1 MRAFSMRSG
10 VLPKFGNGSAVI
22 EAGSDGLRGGSG
34 WRAAGLSAR
43 CITLFCV
50 ATIVRKRKGG
60 RDYFYWARSAR
71 VQGKPRIV
79 EQVYLGTADALR
91 EARERAEPVV
101 TRRRAAGPLVLWA
114 QAERLGLRE
123 LIDAEVAT
131 GGLAHSVG
139 TYLQLIVCNRA
150 HAPCAKLRLREWYE
164 KTALASVLSV
174 PARDLDHRRVWDAMD
189 QVPEAAIEAVEQRLC
204 RRLVDAGRLG
214 GDELLV
220 FDPTNLY
227 TFVASDNARN
237 TIARRGHN
245 KQKRHDLRQVG
256 LALLTTRTH
265 QLPLLHHVYAGDR
278 PDAPTTRELAER
290 LRRRFDAVLERAA
303 RVTVV
308 YDRGSHSDELLTLFE
323 PGEFHFVCGLQAN
336 RYRARLEVPRG
347 ELAEL
352 PDLPGFQAKRSEV
365 VIAGRRYTLVC
376 VRSDSFAARQA
387 HGFRQTLAKAQ
398 RELDELKRVTEGGR
412 GRRTRRHLELIVAG
426 LLKPRHLKRVL
437 SVDVAGPEN
446 KPTLAYTLD
455 DDALS
460 ELQQRTF
467 GRSLLLTDR
476 HDWSDAEIIAA
487 YHALNRN
494 EAAIRRAKHTDYLAA
509 RPIYH
514 WTDQKI
520 RVHLFCCV
528 LALLLTNTI
537 WQQAAD
543 AGTSASPERLLEA
556 LAELDQI
563 ELVYAPAGRGRG
575 RPRIRRHLAE
585 PTQLQLDLLSALNYD
600 PNQVGTT
607 PATA

>member
-1 MRAFSMRSG
+1 MFCERWAAVGECRQFRRRP
-10 VLPKFGNGSAVI
+10 VLP
-22 EAGSDGLRGGSG
+22 
-34 WRAAGLSAR
+34 LSV
-43 CITLFCV
+43 V

-60 RDYFYWARSAR
+60 RDYFYWVRSAR

-91 EARERAEPVV
+91 QARERAEPIA

-123 LIDAEVAT
+123 LIDAELT
-131 GGLAHSVG
+131 TSGLAHSVG

-150 HAPCAKLRLREWYE
+150 HAPCAKLRLRDWYQ
-164 KTALASVLSV
+164 KTALQSILPV
-174 PARDLDHRRVWDAMD
+174 PARDLDHRRIWDAMD
-189 QVPEAAIEAVEQRLC
+189 QVSEAAIEAVEQRLC

-290 LRRRFDAVLERAA
+290 LRRRFEAVLERAS

-308 YDRGSHSDELLTLFE
+308 YDRGAHSDELLQLFE

-336 RYRARLEVPRG
+336 RYRQRLEIPR
-347 ELAEL
+347 AEL
-352 PDLPGFQAKRSEV
+352 TELPELPGFQAKRSEV
-365 VIAGRRYTLVC
+365 AIAGRRYTLVC

-387 HGFRQTLAKAQ
+387 NGFRQTLAKAQ
-398 RELDELKRVTEGGR
+398 RELDELQRVIEGGR
-412 GRRTRRHLELIVAG
+412 GRRTRRQLELIVAG

-437 SVDVAGPEN
+437 SVDVAGPQDT
-446 KPTLAYTLD
+446 PTLTHTLD
-455 DDALS
+455 HDALDQLH
-460 ELQQRTF
+460 ERTF

-476 HDWSDAEIIAA
+476 HDWTDADIIAA

-494 EAAIRRAKHTDYLAA
+494 EQAIRRTKNTDYLAA

-543 AGTSASPERLLEA
+543 AHISASPERLLEA
-556 LAELDQI
+556 LADLDQI
-563 ELVYAPAGRGRG
+563 ELVYAPTGGGRG

-585 PTQLQLDLLSALNYD
+585 PSPLQLDLLGALDYD
-600 PNQVGTT
+600 PTQVGTT
-607 PATA
+607 PATT

>member
-1 MRAFSMRSG
+1 
-10 VLPKFGNGSAVI
+10 
-22 EAGSDGLRGGSG
+22 
-34 WRAAGLSAR
+34 
-43 CITLFCV
+43 V

-71 VQGKPRIV
+71 VGGKPRIV

-91 EARERAEPVV
+91 EARERSEPVA

-123 LIDAEVAT
+123 LIDAEVTT

-139 TYLQLIVCNRA
+139 TYLQLVVCNRA
-150 HAPCAKLRLREWYE
+150 HAPCAKLGLREWYE
-164 KTALASVLSV
+164 KTALGSVVAV
-174 PARDLDHRRVWDAMD
+174 PARDLDHRRIWDAMD
-189 QVPEAAIEAVEQRLC
+189 HLSEAQIEAIEQQLC
-204 RRLVDAGRLG
+204 ERLVETGRLG
-214 GDELLV
+214 GSQELLV

-227 TFVASDNARN
+227 TFIASDNQRN
-237 TIARRGHN
+237 QIARRGHN

-256 LALLTTRTH
+256 LALLTTRNH

-290 LRRRFDAVLERAA
+290 LRRRFAAVLERAS
-303 RVTVV
+303 RVTLV

-336 RYRARLEVPRG
+336 RYRQRLQVPRG
-347 ELAEL
+347 DLAEL
-352 PDLPGFQAKRSEV
+352 TELPGFQAKRSQV
-365 VIAGRRYTLVC
+365 TLAGRRYTLVC

-387 HGFRQTLAKAQ
+387 HGFRQTLAKAL
-398 RELDELKRVTEGGR
+398 RELAELQRVAEGGR
-412 GRRTRRHLELIVAG
+412 GRRTKRQLELIVAD
-426 LLKPRHLKRVL
+426 LLRPRHLKRVL
-437 SVDVAGPEN
+437 SVRVAGPED
-446 KPTLAYTLD
+446 KPTITHTLD
-455 DDALS
+455 HDALT
-460 ELQQRTF
+460 ELHERTF

-494 EAAIRRAKHTDYLAA
+494 EQAIRRAKNADYLAA

-528 LALLLTNTI
+528 LALLLTHTI
-537 WQQAAD
+537 WQRASE
-543 AGTSASPERLLEA
+543 AGIPASPERLLDA

-563 ELVYAPAGRGRG
+563 ELVYPPAGGGRG
-575 RPRIRRHLAE
+575 RPRTRRHLAE
-585 PTQLQLDLLSALNYD
+585 PTQPQLDLLAALDYH
-600 PNQVGTT
+600 PSQVGTT
-607 PATA
+607 PATT

>member
-1 MRAFSMRSG
+1 MG
-10 VLPKFGNGSAVI
+10 
-22 EAGSDGLRGGSG
+22 GGSG
-34 WRAAGLSAR
+34 RLRAAAAVSVGWLYYPY
-43 CITLFCV
+43 CV

-71 VQGKPRIV
+71 VGGKPRIV

-91 EARERAEPVV
+91 QARERSEPVA
-101 TRRRAAGPLVLWA
+101 TRRRAAGPLVLWV

-123 LIDAEVAT
+123 LIDAEVTT

-150 HAPCAKLRLREWYE
+150 HAPCAKLGLREWYE
-164 KTALASVLSV
+164 KTALGSVLRL
-174 PARDLDHRRVWDAMD
+174 PARDLDHRRIWDAMD
-189 QVPEAAIEAVEQRLC
+189 QLPEAAIEQIQQRLC
-204 RRLVDAGRLG
+204 RRLVEAGRLG
-214 GDELLV
+214 KDELLV

-290 LRRRFDAVLERAA
+290 LRRRFEAVLERAA

-308 YDRGSHSDELLTLFE
+308 YDRGAHSDELLTLFE

-336 RYRARLEVPRG
+336 RYRQRLEVPRG

-352 PDLPGFQAKRSEV
+352 HDLPGFQAKRSQV
-365 VIAGRRYTLVC
+365 TIAGRRYTLVC
-376 VRSDSFAARQA
+376 VRSDNFAERQA
-387 HGFRQTLAKAQ
+387 HGFRQTLAKAL
-398 RELDELKRVTEGGR
+398 RELNELQRVAEGGR
-412 GRRTRRHLELIVAG
+412 GRRSRRQLELIVAD
-426 LLKPRHLKRVL
+426 LLRPRHLRRVL
-437 SVDVAGPEN
+437 SVEIAGPED
-446 KPTLAYTLD
+446 KPTLTHTLD
-455 DDALS
+455 HDALR
-460 ELQQRTF
+460 ELHERTF

-476 HDWSDAEIIAA
+476 HDWTDSEIIAA

-494 EAAIRRAKHTDYLAA
+494 EQAIRRAKNTDYLSA

-528 LALLLTNTI
+528 LALLLTHTI
-537 WQQAAD
+537 WQQATD
-543 AGTSASPERLLEA
+543 AGISASPERLLQA
-556 LAELDQI
+556 LADLDQI
-563 ELVYAPAGRGRG
+563 ELVHPPAGGGRG
-575 RPRIRRHLAE
+575 RPRIRHHLAE
-585 PTQLQLDLLSALNYD
+585 PTQLQLDLLVALDYD
-600 PNQVGTT
+600 PGQVGTT
-607 PATA
+607 PAAT

>member
-1 MRAFSMRSG
+1 MYY
-10 VLPKFGNGSAVI
+10 PY
-22 EAGSDGLRGGSG
+22 
-34 WRAAGLSAR
+34 
-43 CITLFCV
+43 CV

-71 VQGKPRIV
+71 VGGKPRIV

-91 EARERAEPVV
+91 EARERAEPVA

-131 GGLAHSVG
+131 RALAHSVG

-150 HAPCAKLRLREWYE
+150 HTPCAKLGLREWYE
-164 KTALASVLSV
+164 KSALGSALAV

-189 QVPEAAIEAVEQRLC
+189 QLSEAQIEAIEQALC
-204 RRLVDAGRLG
+204 ARLVEAGRLA

-227 TFVASDNARN
+227 TFIASDNARS
-237 TIARRGHN
+237 TIAQRGHN

-290 LRRRFDAVLERAA
+290 LRRRFSAVLERAS
-303 RVTVV
+303 RVTLV
-308 YDRGSHSDELLTLFE
+308 YDRGAHSDQLLQLFE

-336 RYRARLEVPRG
+336 RYRQRLQAPRG
-347 ELAEL
+347 ELTEL
-352 PDLPGFQAKRSEV
+352 DDLPGFQAKRSQV
-365 VIAGRRYTLVC
+365 TIAGRRYTLVC

-398 RELDELKRVTEGGR
+398 RELDELRRVADGGR
-412 GRRTRRHLELIVAG
+412 GRRTRRQLEVIVAD
-426 LLKPRHLKRVL
+426 LLRPRHLKRVL
-437 SVDVAGPEN
+437 SVDVAGTKDEA
-446 KPTLAYTLD
+446 TLTHTLD
-455 DDALS
+455 HDALNQLH
-460 ELQQRTF
+460 ERVF

-476 HDWSDAEIIAA
+476 HDWTDAEIIAA

-494 EAAIRRAKHTDYLAA
+494 EAAIRRAKNTDYLAA

-528 LALLLTNTI
+528 LALLLTHTI
-537 WQQAAD
+537 WQQATH
-543 AGTSASPERLLEA
+543 AGIAASPQRLLDT

-563 ELVYAPAGRGRG
+563 ELVYAPAGGGRG

-585 PTQLQLDLLSALNYD
+585 PTQLQLDLLAALDYHPGN
-600 PNQVGTT
+600 VGTT

>member
-1 MRAFSMRSG
+1 
-10 VLPKFGNGSAVI
+10 VLDGSAADV
-22 EAGSDGLRGGSG
+22 GS
-34 WRAAGLSAR
+34 AAAR
-43 CITLFCV
+43 ITLIGV

-60 RDYFYWARSAR
+60 RDYFYWVRSAR
-71 VQGKPRIV
+71 VEGKPRIV

-91 EARERAEPVV
+91 EARERSDPVA

-123 LIDAEVAT
+123 LIDAEVTTA
-131 GGLAHSVG
+131 GLAHSVG
-139 TYLQLIVCNRA
+139 TYLQLVVCNRA

-164 KTALASVLSV
+164 KTALGSVLAV
-174 PARDLDHRRVWDAMD
+174 PARDLDHRRIWDAMD
-189 QVPEAAIEAVEQRLC
+189 QVSEAAIEAVEQRLC
-204 RRLVDAGRLG
+204 ARVVEAGQLAG
-214 GDELLV
+214 SDELLV

-227 TFVASDNARN
+227 TFIASDNARN

-265 QLPLLHHVYAGDR
+265 QLPLLHHVYAGNQ
-278 PDAPTTRELAER
+278 PDAPTTRELADR
-290 LRRRFDAVLERAA
+290 LRRRFEAVLERAS

-336 RYRARLEVPRG
+336 RYRQRLEVARS
-347 ELAEL
+347 ELTEL
-352 PDLPGFQAKRSEV
+352 DELPGFQAKRSQV
-365 VIAGRRYTLVC
+365 TIAGRRYTLVC
-376 VRSDSFAARQA
+376 VRSDNFAARQA
-387 HGFRQTLAKAQ
+387 HGFGQTLAKAQ
-398 RELDELKRVTEGGR
+398 RELDELQRVAAGGR
-412 GRRTRRHLELIVAG
+412 GRRTRRQLEQIVAD
-426 LLKPRHLKRVL
+426 LLRPRHLKRVL
-437 SVDVAGPEN
+437 SVEVAGTQD
-446 KPTLAYTLD
+446 KPTLTATLD
-455 DDALS
+455 HDALH
-460 ELQQRTF
+460 ELHERTF

-476 HDWSDAEIIAA
+476 DDWTDTEIIAA

-494 EAAIRRAKHTDYLAA
+494 EAAIRRAKNTDYLAA

-537 WQQAAD
+537 WQQAAQH
-543 AGTSASPERLLEA
+543 AITASPERLLDA
-556 LAELDQI
+556 LADLDQI
-563 ELVYAPAGRGRG
+563 ELVYAPAGGGRG

-585 PTQLQLDLLSALNYD
+585 PSQLQLDLLAALDYD
-600 PNQVGTT
+600 PSTVGTT
-607 PATA
+607 PTNA

>member
-1 MRAFSMRSG
+1 
-10 VLPKFGNGSAVI
+10 
-22 EAGSDGLRGGSG
+22 
-34 WRAAGLSAR
+34 
-43 CITLFCV
+43 V

-71 VQGKPRIV
+71 VGGKPRIV

-91 EARERAEPVV
+91 EARERAEPVA

-123 LIDAEVAT
+123 LIDAEVAG

-139 TYLQLIVCNRA
+139 TYLQLVVCNRA

-164 KTALASVLSV
+164 KTALQGVLSV
-174 PARDLDHRRVWDAMD
+174 PARDLDHRRIWDAMD
-189 QVPEAAIEAVEQRLC
+189 QVSEAQIEAIEQALC
-204 RRLVDAGRLG
+204 ARLVETGRLG
-214 GDELLV
+214 TDELLV

-227 TFVASDNARN
+227 TFIASENARN

-256 LALLTTRTH
+256 LALLTTRGH

-290 LRRRFDAVLERAA
+290 LRRRFSAVLERAS

-308 YDRGSHSDELLTLFE
+308 YDRGAHSDELLTLFE

-336 RYRARLEVPRG
+336 RYRQRLEIPRG
-347 ELAEL
+347 DLVELSQ
-352 PDLPGFQAKRSEV
+352 LPGFQATRSQV
-365 VIAGRRYTLVC
+365 TIAGRRYTLVC
-376 VRSDSFAARQA
+376 VRSDDFAARQA

-398 RELDELKRVTEGGR
+398 RELNELQRVAEGGR
-412 GRRTRRHLELIVAG
+412 GRRTRRQLELIVAG

-437 SVDVAGPEN
+437 SVDVAGTQD
-446 KPTLAYTLD
+446 KPTITHTLD
-455 DDALS
+455 HDALT
-460 ELQQRTF
+460 ELHERTF

-494 EAAIRRAKHTDYLAA
+494 EAAIRRAKNTDYLAA

-520 RVHLFCCV
+520 RVHVFCCV

-537 WQQAAD
+537 WQHSAD
-543 AGTSASPERLLEA
+543 AHLTASPERLLDA
-556 LAELDQI
+556 LAALDQI
-563 ELVYAPAGRGRG
+563 ELVYAPAGGGRG

-585 PTQLQLDLLSALNYD
+585 PTQLQLDLLAALDYD
-600 PNQVGTT
+600 PSQVGTT

>member
-1 MRAFSMRSG
+1 
-10 VLPKFGNGSAVI
+10 
-22 EAGSDGLRGGSG
+22 
-34 WRAAGLSAR
+34 
-43 CITLFCV
+43 V

-60 RDYFYWARSAR
+60 RDYFYWVRSAR

-79 EQVYLGTADALR
+79 EQIYLGTADALR
-91 EARERAEPVV
+91 QARERSEPAA
-101 TRRRAAGPLVLWA
+101 TRRRDAGPLVLWQ

-123 LIDAEVAT
+123 LIDAEVQT

-139 TYLQLIVCNRA
+139 TYLQLVVCNRA
-150 HAPCAKLRLREWYE
+150 HAPCAKLRMREWYE
-164 KTALASVLSV
+164 KTALQSALAV
-174 PARDLDHRRVWDAMD
+174 PARDLDHRRIWDAMD
-189 QVPEAAIEAVEQRLC
+189 QISEAQIEAVEQQLC
-204 RRLVDAGRLG
+204 ARVVQAGQLAG
-214 GDELLV
+214 SDELLV

-227 TFVASDNARN
+227 TFIASDNARN

-256 LALLTTRTH
+256 LALLTTRSY
-265 QLPLLHHVYAGDR
+265 QLPLLHHVYAGNQ

-336 RYRARLEVPRG
+336 RYRQRLETPRS
-347 ELAEL
+347 ELVEL
-352 PDLPGFQAKRSEV
+352 SELPGFQAKRSQV
-365 VIAGRRYTLVC
+365 TIAGRRYTLVC
-376 VRSDSFAARQA
+376 VRSDGFAARQA
-387 HGFRQTLAKAQ
+387 HGFRQTLAKAL
-398 RELDELKRVTEGGR
+398 RELDELRRVAEGGR
-412 GRRTRRHLELIVAG
+412 GRRTRRQLEVIVAG

-446 KPTLAYTLD
+446 KPTLTHTLD
-455 DDALS
+455 HDALA
-460 ELQQRTF
+460 ELHERTF

-476 HDWSDAEIIAA
+476 HDWTDTEIIAA

-494 EAAIRRAKHTDYLAA
+494 EAAIRRAKNTDYLAA

-537 WQQAAD
+537 WQRATD
-543 AGTSASPERLLEA
+543 AGISASPERLLEA
-556 LAELDQI
+556 LADLDQI
-563 ELVYAPAGRGRG
+563 ELVYAPAGGGRG

-585 PTQLQLDLLSALNYD
+585 PTQLQLDLLAALDYD
-600 PNQVGTT
+600 PSNVGTT
-607 PATA
+607 PATT

>member
-1 MRAFSMRSG
+1 M
-10 VLPKFGNGSAVI
+10 
-22 EAGSDGLRGGSG
+22 
-34 WRAAGLSAR
+34 
-43 CITLFCV
+43 

-71 VQGKPRIV
+71 VDGKPRIV

-91 EARERAEPVV
+91 EARERAEPVA

-123 LIDAEVAT
+123 LIDAEVT
-131 GGLAHSVG
+131 TSGLAHSVG

-164 KTALASVLSV
+164 KSALQSALAVR
-174 PARDLDHRRVWDAMD
+174 ARDLDHRRIWDAMD
-189 QVPEAAIEAVEQRLC
+189 QLSEAQIEAIEQRLC
-204 RRLVDAGRLG
+204 ERLADAGALG
-214 GDELLV
+214 SDELLV

-227 TFVASDNARN
+227 TFVASENARN

-265 QLPLLHHVYAGDR
+265 QLPLLHHTYAGDR
-278 PDAPTTRELAER
+278 PDAPTTRELAAR
-290 LRRRFDAVLERAA
+290 LRRRFEAVLKQAS

-336 RYRARLEVPRG
+336 RHRQRLEVARD
-347 ELAEL
+347 ELAAL
-352 PDLPGFQAKRSEV
+352 PELPGFQAKRSEV
-365 VIAGRRYTLVC
+365 TIAGRRYTLVC
-376 VRSDSFAARQA
+376 VRSDSFAERQA
-387 HGFRQTLAKAQ
+387 RGFRQTLAKAL
-398 RELDELKRVTEGGR
+398 RELDALKRVLDGGR
-412 GRRTRRHLELIVAG
+412 GRRSRRQLELIVAEA
-426 LLKPRHLKRVL
+426 LKPRHLKRVL
-437 SVDVAGPEN
+437 AVQIAGTAD
-446 KPTLAYTLD
+446 KPTLTYTLD
-455 DDALS
+455 HDALS
-460 ELQQRTF
+460 ELEQRVF

-476 HDWSDAEIIAA
+476 DDWTDAEIIAA

-494 EAAIRRAKHTDYLAA
+494 EAAIRRTKNSDYLAA

-520 RVHLFCCV
+520 RVHLFCCI

-537 WQQAAD
+537 WQQANA
-543 AGTSASPERLLEA
+543 AAITASPERLLEA
-556 LAELDQI
+556 LADLDQI
-563 ELVYAPAGRGRG
+563 ELVYAPAGSGRG

-585 PTQLQLDLLSALNYD
+585 PTQLQLDLLGALEYD
-600 PNQVGTT
+600 PNHVGTT
-607 PATA
+607 PTTT

>member
-1 MRAFSMRSG
+1 MYY
-10 VLPKFGNGSAVI
+10 PY
-22 EAGSDGLRGGSG
+22 
-34 WRAAGLSAR
+34 
-43 CITLFCV
+43 CV

-71 VQGKPRIV
+71 VGGKPRIV

-131 GGLAHSVG
+131 RALAHSVG

-150 HAPCAKLRLREWYE
+150 HAPCAKLGLREWYE
-164 KTALASVLSV
+164 KSALGRALAV

-189 QVPEAAIEAVEQRLC
+189 QLSEAQIEAVEQALC
-204 RRLVDAGRLG
+204 ARLVEAGRLA

-227 TFVASDNARN
+227 TFIASDNARS
-237 TIARRGHN
+237 TIAQRGHN

-278 PDAPTTRELAER
+278 PDAPTTRELADR
-290 LRRRFDAVLERAA
+290 LRHRFSAVLERAS
-303 RVTVV
+303 RVTLV
-308 YDRGSHSDELLTLFE
+308 YDRGAHSDELLQLFE

-336 RYRARLEVPRG
+336 RYRQRLEAPRS

-352 PDLPGFQAKRSEV
+352 DELPGFQAKRSQV
-365 VIAGRRYTLVC
+365 TIAGRRYTLVC

-398 RELDELKRVTEGGR
+398 RELDELQRVADGGR
-412 GRRTRRHLELIVAG
+412 GRRTRRQLEVIVAD
-426 LLKPRHLKRVL
+426 LLRPRHLKRVL
-437 SVDVAGPEN
+437 SVDVAGTED
-446 KPTLAYTLD
+446 KPTLTHTLD
-455 DDALS
+455 HDALS
-460 ELQQRTF
+460 ELHERVF

-494 EAAIRRAKHTDYLAA
+494 EAAIRRAKNTDYLAA

-528 LALLLTNTI
+528 LALLLTHTI
-537 WQQAAD
+537 WQQAAH
-543 AGTSASPERLLEA
+543 AGIAAPPERLLDA

-563 ELVYAPAGRGRG
+563 ELVYAPAGGGRG

-585 PTQLQLDLLSALNYD
+585 PTQLQLDLLAALDYD
-600 PNQVGTT
+600 PGNVGTT

>member
-1 MRAFSMRSG
+1 L
-10 VLPKFGNGSAVI
+10 V
-22 EAGSDGLRGGSG
+22 
-34 WRAAGLSAR
+34 
-43 CITLFCV
+43 V

-71 VQGKPRIV
+71 VGGKPRIV

-91 EARERAEPVV
+91 QARARAEPAL

-123 LIDAEVAT
+123 LIDAEVAS

-139 TYLQLIVCNRA
+139 TYLQLVVCNRA

-164 KTALASVLSV
+164 KSALQGALAV
-174 PARDLDHRRVWDAMD
+174 PARDLDHRRIWDAMD
-189 QVPEAAIEAVEQRLC
+189 QVSEDQIEAIEQRLLG
-204 RRLVDAGRLG
+204 RLVAAGRLG
-214 GDELLV
+214 GPGEELLV

-227 TFVASDNARN
+227 TFIASANQRN

-256 LALLTTRTH
+256 LALLTTRWH

-290 LRRRFDAVLERAA
+290 LRRRFGAVLERAA
-303 RVTVV
+303 RVTVI
-308 YDRGSHSDELLTLFE
+308 YDRGSHSDELLQLFE
-323 PGEFHFVCGLQAN
+323 PGEVHFVCGLQAN
-336 RYRARLEVPRG
+336 RYRQRLEVPRAQLS

-352 PDLPGFQAKRSEV
+352 PGYQAKRSQV
-365 VIAGRRYTLVC
+365 TIAGRRYTLVC
-376 VRSDSFAARQA
+376 VRSHDFAERQA

-398 RELDELKRVTEGGR
+398 RELRQLQRVTEGGR
-412 GRRTRRHLELIVAG
+412 GRRTKRQLEVIVAN
-426 LLKPRHLKRVL
+426 LLRPRYLKRVL
-437 SVDVAGPEN
+437 SVDIAGPDE
-446 KPTLAYTLD
+446 KPTLTHTLD
-455 DDALS
+455 HDALNQLH
-460 ELQQRTF
+460 ERTF
-467 GRSLLLTDR
+467 GRSLLLTDH

-494 EAAIRRAKHTDYLAA
+494 EAAIRRAKNTDYLAA

-537 WQQAAD
+537 WQQAAN
-543 AGTSASPERLLEA
+543 AGITASPERLLDA

-563 ELVYAPAGRGRG
+563 ELVYPPVGGARG
-575 RPRIRRHLAE
+575 RPRVRRHLAE
-585 PTQLQLDLLSALNYD
+585 PTQLQLDLLAALDYD
-600 PNQVGTT
+600 PSHVGTT

>member
-1 MRAFSMRSG
+1 M
-10 VLPKFGNGSAVI
+10 
-22 EAGSDGLRGGSG
+22 
-34 WRAAGLSAR
+34 
-43 CITLFCV
+43 

-60 RDYFYWARSAR
+60 RDYFYWVRSAR
-71 VQGKPRIV
+71 VEGKPRIV

-91 EARERAEPVV
+91 EARERSDPVA

-131 GGLAHSVG
+131 AGLAHSVG
-139 TYLQLIVCNRA
+139 TYLQLVVCNRA

-164 KTALASVLSV
+164 KTALGSVLAV
-174 PARDLDHRRVWDAMD
+174 PARDLDHRRIWDAMD
-189 QVPEAAIEAVEQRLC
+189 QVSEAAIEAVEQRLC
-204 RRLVDAGRLG
+204 ARVVEAGQLAAG
-214 GDELLV
+214 SDELLV

-227 TFVASDNARN
+227 TFIASDNARN

-265 QLPLLHHVYAGDR
+265 QLPLLHHVYAGNQ
-278 PDAPTTRELAER
+278 PDAPTTRELADR
-290 LRRRFDAVLERAA
+290 LRRRFEAVLERAS

-336 RYRARLEVPRG
+336 RYRQRLQVARS
-347 ELAEL
+347 ELTEL
-352 PDLPGFQAKRSEV
+352 PDLPGFQAKRSQV
-365 VIAGRRYTLVC
+365 TIAGRRYTLVC
-376 VRSDSFAARQA
+376 VRSDNFAARQA
-387 HGFRQTLAKAQ
+387 HGFGQTLAKAQ
-398 RELDELKRVTEGGR
+398 RELNELQRVTEGGR
-412 GRRTRRHLELIVAG
+412 GRRTRRQLEHIVAG
-426 LLKPRHLKRVL
+426 LLTPRHLKRVL
-437 SVDVAGPEN
+437 SVEVAGPQD
-446 KPTLAYTLD
+446 KPTLTHTLD
-455 DDALS
+455 HDALS
-460 ELQQRTF
+460 ELHERTF

-476 HDWSDAEIIAA
+476 DDWSDTEIIAA

-494 EAAIRRAKHTDYLAA
+494 EAAIRRVKNTDYLAA

-537 WQQAAD
+537 WQQAAQH
-543 AGTSASPERLLEA
+543 AITASPERLLDA
-556 LAELDQI
+556 LADLDQI
-563 ELVYAPAGRGRG
+563 ELVYAPAGGGRG

-585 PTQLQLDLLSALNYD
+585 PSQLQLDLLAALDYD

-607 PATA
+607 PTNA

>member
-1 MRAFSMRSG
+1 
-10 VLPKFGNGSAVI
+10 VAVMWG
-22 EAGSDGLRGGSG
+22 ERVVAGASVGYVYYPY
-34 WRAAGLSAR
+34 
-43 CITLFCV
+43 CV

-71 VQGKPRIV
+71 VGGKPRIV

-91 EARERAEPVV
+91 EARERAEPAA

-123 LIDAEVAT
+123 LIDAEVTA

-139 TYLQLIVCNRA
+139 TYLQLVVCNRA

-164 KTALASVLSV
+164 KTALGSVLAV
-174 PARDLDHRRVWDAMD
+174 PARDLDHRRIWDAMD
-189 QVPEAAIEAVEQRLC
+189 QVSEAQIEAIEQRLC
-204 RRLVDAGRLG
+204 ARLVETGRLG
-214 GDELLV
+214 DPADELLV

-278 PDAPTTRELAER
+278 PDAPTTRELAAR
-290 LRRRFDAVLERAA
+290 LRRRFEAVLERAT

-308 YDRGSHSDELLTLFE
+308 YDRGAHSDELLQLFE

-336 RYRARLEVPRG
+336 RYRHRLEVPTA
-347 ELAEL
+347 ELADLDE
-352 PDLPGFQAKRSEV
+352 LPGFQAKRSQV
-365 VIAGRRYTLVC
+365 TIAGRRYTLVC
-376 VRSDSFAARQA
+376 VRSDRFAVRQA
-387 HGFRQTLAKAQ
+387 HGFSQTLAKAL
-398 RELDELKRVTEGGR
+398 RELDELRRVAEGGR
-412 GRRTRRHLELIVAG
+412 GRRTRRQLELIVAG

-437 SVDVAGPEN
+437 SVQIAGPDD
-446 KPTLAYTLD
+446 KPTLTYTLD
-455 DDALS
+455 HDALT
-460 ELQQRTF
+460 ELHERTF

-476 HDWSDAEIIAA
+476 HDWTDADIIAA

-494 EAAIRRAKHTDYLAA
+494 EAAIRRAKNTDYLAA

-543 AGTSASPERLLEA
+543 AHITASPERLLDA
-556 LAELDQI
+556 LADLDQI
-563 ELVYAPAGRGRG
+563 ELVYAPAGGGRG

-585 PTQLQLDLLSALNYD
+585 PTDLQLDLLTALDYD
-600 PNQVGTT
+600 PSHVGTT
-607 PATA
+607 PANA

>member
-1 MRAFSMRSG
+1 
-10 VLPKFGNGSAVI
+10 
-22 EAGSDGLRGGSG
+22 
-34 WRAAGLSAR
+34 
-43 CITLFCV
+43 V

-71 VQGKPRIV
+71 VGGKPRIV

-91 EARERAEPVV
+91 EARERAEPVA

-123 LIDAEVAT
+123 LIDDEVKT
-131 GGLAHSVG
+131 GALAHSVG
-139 TYLQLIVCNRA
+139 TYLQLVVCNRA
-150 HAPCAKLRLREWYE
+150 HAPCAKLRLRDWYE
-164 KTALASVLSV
+164 KTALGSVLSV

-189 QVPEAAIEAVEQRLC
+189 QLSEAAIEAIEQRLC
-204 RRLVDAGRLG
+204 RRLVDAGALG
-214 GDELLV
+214 SDELLV
-220 FDPTNLY
+220 FDPTNPY
-227 TFVASDNARN
+227 TFIASENARN
-237 TIARRGHN
+237 TIAQRGHN
-245 KQKRHDLRQVG
+245 KQKRHDLRQIG

-290 LRRRFDAVLERAA
+290 LRRRFEAVLERAA

-308 YDRGSHSDELLTLFE
+308 YDRGSHSDALLTLFE
-323 PGEFHFVCGLQAN
+323 PSEFHFVCGLQAN
-336 RYRARLEVPRG
+336 RYRQRLEVARS
-347 ELAEL
+347 ELHEL
-352 PDLPGFQAKRSEV
+352 PELPGFQAKRSEV
-365 VIAGRRYTLVC
+365 TIAGRRYTLVC
-376 VRSDSFAARQA
+376 VRSDSFAERQA
-387 HGFRQTLAKAQ
+387 RGFRQTLAKAQ
-398 RELDELKRVTEGGR
+398 RELDELKRITEGGR
-412 GRRTRRHLELIVAG
+412 GRRTRRQLELIVAD

-437 SVDVAGPEN
+437 TVQLAGPQD
-446 KPTLAYTLD
+446 KPTLTSTLD
-455 DDALS
+455 AAALS
-460 ELQQRTF
+460 ELQDRVF
-467 GRSLLLTDR
+467 GRSLLLSDR
-476 HDWSDAEIIAA
+476 HDWTDAEIIAA

-494 EAAIRRAKHTDYLAA
+494 EQAIRRTKNTDYLAA

-537 WQQAAD
+537 CQQAAD
-543 AGTSASPERLLEA
+543 HGIDASPERLLEA
-556 LAELDQI
+556 LADLDQI
-563 ELVYAPAGRGRG
+563 ELVYAPAGGGRG

-585 PTQLQLDLLSALNYD
+585 PSQLQLDLLAALDYD

>member
-1 MRAFSMRSG
+1 MYY
-10 VLPKFGNGSAVI
+10 PY
-22 EAGSDGLRGGSG
+22 
-34 WRAAGLSAR
+34 
-43 CITLFCV
+43 CV

-71 VQGKPRIV
+71 VGGKPRIV

-91 EARERAEPVV
+91 EARERAEPVA

-131 GGLAHSVG
+131 RALAHSVG

-150 HAPCAKLRLREWYE
+150 HAPCAKLGLREWYE
-164 KTALASVLSV
+164 KSALGSALAV

-189 QVPEAAIEAVEQRLC
+189 QLSEAQIEAIEQALC
-204 RRLVDAGRLG
+204 ARLVEAGRLA

-227 TFVASDNARN
+227 TFIASDNARS
-237 TIARRGHN
+237 TIAQRGHN

-290 LRRRFDAVLERAA
+290 LRRRFSAVLERAS
-303 RVTVV
+303 RVTLV
-308 YDRGSHSDELLTLFE
+308 YDRGAHSDQLLQLFE

-336 RYRARLEVPRG
+336 RYRQRLQAPRG
-347 ELAEL
+347 ELTEL
-352 PDLPGFQAKRSEV
+352 DDLPGFQAKRSQV
-365 VIAGRRYTLVC
+365 TIAGRRYTLVC

-398 RELDELKRVTEGGR
+398 RELDELRRVADGGR
-412 GRRTRRHLELIVAG
+412 GRRTRRQLEVIVAD
-426 LLKPRHLKRVL
+426 LLRPRHLKRVL
-437 SVDVAGPEN
+437 SVDVAGTED
-446 KPTLAYTLD
+446 KPTLTHTLD
-455 DDALS
+455 HDALNQLH
-460 ELQQRTF
+460 ERVF

-476 HDWSDAEIIAA
+476 HDWTDAEIIAA

-494 EAAIRRAKHTDYLAA
+494 EAAIRRAKNTHYLAA

-528 LALLLTNTI
+528 LALLLTHTI
-537 WQQAAD
+537 WQQATH
-543 AGTSASPERLLEA
+543 AGIAASPQRLLDT

-563 ELVYAPAGRGRG
+563 ELVYAPAGGGRG

-585 PTQLQLDLLSALNYD
+585 PTQLQLDLLAALDYHPGN
-600 PNQVGTT
+600 VGTT